1 MTLVHDPC
9 MAVKTIT
16 IDLEAYALLSRRKR
30 PGQSFSQVIKERL
43 GAARTGR
50 DLRAIVDQLR
60 VSAETLRA
68 IDRQVRRRQAHAA
81 RTPKL

>member
-1 MTLVHDPC
+1 MHDPC

-30 PGQSFSQVIKERL
+30 VGQSFSQVIKERL
-43 GAARTGR
+43 GGGATGR
-50 DLRAIVDQLR
+50 DLRAIIDRIQ

-68 IDRQVRRRQAHAA
+68 IDRQVRRRRAHAA
-81 RTPKL
+81 RSATL

>member
-1 MTLVHDPC
+1 

-30 PGQSFSQVIKERL
+30 AGQSFSQVIKEQL
-43 GAARTGR
+43 GGGATGR
-50 DLRAIVDQLR
+50 DLRAVIDRLE

-68 IDRQVRRRQAHAA
+68 IDRQVRRRRAHAA
-81 RTPKL
+81 KPAAL